1 MTFNLEFYTQGW
13 GWNKDIFKFAVNS
26 KLTSCVSQSGKQ
38 RAHSDW
44 GEFTIYW
51 GSQLEMV
58 RFPMAAQSGEL
69 SQSWVPQTGESCC
82 HRRQPL
88 TEAMATTSSQL
99 KKKGARE
106 LRPRLPFLPTQ
117 LPYLP
122 LTKVNW
128 KSEGKEATNVVSINA
143 SLPGHR
149 GGGDGSGVTTG
160 ELPSLY
166 SCSRCHWKT
175 WFSNARE

>member
-13 GWNKDIFKFAVNS
+13 GWNKDIFKLAVNS
-26 KLTSCVSQSGKQ
+26 KFTSCVSQSGKQ
-38 RAHSDW
+38 WAHSDW

-51 GSQLEMV
+51 GSQLETV
-58 RFPMAAQSGEL
+58 RFPTAAQSGEV
-69 SQSWVPQTGESCC
+69 SQSRAPQPGESCS

-88 TEAMATTSSQL
+88 TEAMATTNSQL
-99 KKKGARE
+99 KKKGAGE
-106 LRPRLPFLPTQ
+106 QRPRLPFPPTQ

-149 GGGDGSGVTTG
+149 AGGDGSGVNHWRT
-160 ELPSLY
+160 SL
-166 SCSRCHWKT
+166 SVFLLKMPLKDVVQ
-175 WFSNARE
+175 